1 MKKQLSLNNQAL
13 IISGIQGEV
22 QDSLS
27 AQGHRVILQPQPTD
41 LEPVFHSFTLNSLGG
56 DLSSLNLQ
64 QRPDPRKAV
73 RVVFMRLWFPQEN
86 KSKWQDIDFLRELS
100 LVKKPVSFLIL
111 GNKAG
116 IMHIIC
122 VAPDDEPIVKNVFKA
137 KFPGIECDCGVDP
150 FHKFSGVL
158 NNPSSKSYGLRDYYQ
173 PPAYW
178 RILIFDKDNKSS
190 PLLSLYAGLSSL
202 GEDELGIY
210 QVIVKPT
217 AYPWAKNILSFI
229 EVEAEIAKHGN
240 VNISRWHYPD
250 FGNKER
256 NKSKLDSQIMAAALR
271 VAVISNRADIDG
283 ILNTLSLVFRNFQ
296 FSGEYLNYLDKI
308 DYKDIIHT
316 TQELIS
322 WVAAGIVYHS
332 GFLFNSREV
341 LGFFHF
347 PAEEVVKNES
357 YRIDRITG
365 FRVPQELR
373 QTDGVVLGYSEY
385 AGERV
390 IITQPE
396 RVRKNHTAII
406 GRIDQGKSAE
416 MVNMGIDDI
425 RKGRGVAFFDP
436 HGPHVRRLGRLIGE
450 EAVEKTVYLD
460 FCNDEY
466 VPCYNFLKDG
476 VNIDKI
482 VDDGVFSFRCLYPSN
497 AWGQNIEDTLRH
509 CFYAIA
515 VTPGLSLSDVRTL
528 LAKNSAG
535 QKLRRHILQ
544 FLNNR
549 EEELFWEEDFKRIVS
564 IERVASKLTL
574 FLQPERARRI
584 FSQKE
589 NKINFRQIIDNNMI
603 LLVYMPSGILG
614 NDLTNI
620 LGSCLFSSF
629 YNAAMSRMDLIN
641 DNTSDTEIGV
651 PFALYIDEFH
661 RYPTKSLEHSLR
673 ELRKF
678 NVRLILAFQQK
689 EYMNDAIKSAMGNI
703 GTWIVLSLGWDDA
716 QQTFKEFYGM
726 VDVNSLMRRTTG
738 NAYLKVADYNIV
750 NMKTFGPPEE
760 IGTGFMEEISRN
772 SYQRYYTKINKNSG
786 ANPVIK
792 ESINKKIAIYD
803 EI

>member
-13 IISGIQGEV
+13 VISGIQGEV
-22 QDSLS
+22 QDSFS
-27 AQGHRVILQPQPTD
+27 AQGHRVILQPQPVD
-41 LEPVFHSFTLNSLGG
+41 LEPVFHSFTLNTIGG
-56 DLSSLNLQ
+56 DLPSFNLQ
-64 QRPDPRKAV
+64 QRPDSRKAV

-86 KSKWQDIDFLRELS
+86 KSKWQEIDFLREFS
-100 LVKKPVSFLIL
+100 MVKNPVSFLIL
-111 GNKAG
+111 GNKSG
-116 IMHIIC
+116 ISHIIG
-122 VAPDDEPIVKNVFKA
+122 VAPDDEPIVNNVLKA

-150 FHKFSGVL
+150 FLKFSDVL
-158 NNPSSKSYGLRDYYQ
+158 KHPSDSFGLRDYY
-173 PPAYW
+173 PHPAYW
-178 RILIFDKDNKSS
+178 RTLNFDENNKSS
-190 PLLSLYAGLSSL
+190 PLLSLYTALSNL
-202 GEDELGIY
+202 EEDELGIY
-210 QVIVKPT
+210 QEIVKPT
-217 AYPWAKNILSFI
+217 AYPWAKNILSLI
-229 EVEAEIAKHGN
+229 EMEAEIAKYGN
-240 VNISRWHYPD
+240 VNLSRWYYPG
-250 FGNKER
+250 FGNKEK
-256 NKSKLDSQIMAAALR
+256 NKSKLDSPIMTAALR
-271 VAVISNRADIDG
+271 IAVVSKRAEVEG

-296 FSGEYLNYLDKI
+296 FSGEQLNYLDKT
-308 DYKDIIHT
+308 DYKDIIRT

-322 WVAAGIVYHS
+322 CVAAGIVYHS
-332 GFLFNSREV
+332 GFLFNSREA

-347 PAEEVVKNES
+347 PTEEVVKNEN
-357 YRIDRITG
+357 YRIDRING

-373 QTDGVVLGYSEY
+373 QTEGVVLGYSEY

-436 HGPHVRRLGRLIGE
+436 HGPHVRGLGRLIGE
-450 EAVEKTVYLD
+450 EAVEKTIYLD

-528 LAKNSAG
+528 LAKNSEG
-535 QKLRRHILQ
+535 QKLRRRTLQ

-603 LLVYMPSGILG
+603 LLVNMPSGILG

-629 YNAAMSRMDLIN
+629 YNAAMSRMDLIA
-641 DNTSDTEIGV
+641 DETADTEIGV
-651 PFALYIDEFH
+651 PFTLYIDEFH

-689 EYMNDAIKSAMGNI
+689 EYMNEAIKSAMGNI
-703 GTWIVLSLGWDDA
+703 GTWIVLPLGWEDA
-716 QQTFKEFYGM
+716 QQMFKELYGM
-726 VDVNSLMRRTTG
+726 VNVNSLMRGTTG

-750 NMKTFGPPEE
+750 NMKTFRPPEE
-760 IGTGFMEEISRN
+760 IGAGFMEEISRN
-772 SYQRYYTKINKNSG
+772 SYQRYYTKINKDSG
-786 ANPVIK
+786 SNRVKA
-792 ESINKKIAIYD
+792 INKKRAVYD